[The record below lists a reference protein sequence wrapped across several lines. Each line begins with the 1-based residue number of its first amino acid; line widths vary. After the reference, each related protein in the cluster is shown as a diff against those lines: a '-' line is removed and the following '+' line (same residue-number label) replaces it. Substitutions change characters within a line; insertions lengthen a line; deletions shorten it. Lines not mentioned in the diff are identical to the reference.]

1 MKSTPFLLTA
11 LSLLTAI
18 GCTVARAELIEIKWS
33 ESGKFDHHA
42 PIAARKF
49 VEICGPLS
57 KDQTI
62 AWSFKA
68 EQPVNFNIH
77 FHAGEEV
84 TYPAKVE
91 GASSAS
97 GQLKPVSDQDYCW
110 MWSNKTDKPLD
121 LTLTLQK

>member
-1 MKSTPFLLTA
+1 MKSTPFFLTG

-18 GCTVARAELIEIKWS
+18 SCTIARAELIEIKWS
-33 ESGKFDHHA
+33 ESGKFDYRA

-49 VEICGPLS
+49 VEICGALN
-57 KDQTI
+57 KDQSI

-77 FHAGEEV
+77 FHVGEEV

-91 GASSAS
+91 GAGSAA
-97 GQLKPVSDQDYCW
+97 GQLKPASNQDYCW
-110 MWSNKTDKPLD
+110 MWSNKTDKPLE
-121 LTLTLQK
+121 LMLTLQR